1 MNWDGD
7 SDHAMRAG
15 RQRVTYDDHDYCE
28 LCGQHSPGCYCFDY
42 RGPEADDMFRVCPG
56 HPEWLTR
63 EWLGEQVRIAW
74 VLWAEGQPD
83 PKPAWLV
90 PWKDL
95 GPADREADMSIG
107 VRLFGI
113 GFRQAREQGGSS

>member
-1 MNWDGD
+1 
-7 SDHAMRAG
+7 
-15 RQRVTYDDHDYCE
+15 
-28 LCGQHSPGCYCFDY
+28 
-42 RGPEADDMFRVCPG
+42 MFRVCPG

-95 GPADREADMSIG
+95 GPADREADMRSACG
-107 VRLFGI
+107 CSVSDSA
-113 GFRQAREQGGSS
+113 QAREQGGSS